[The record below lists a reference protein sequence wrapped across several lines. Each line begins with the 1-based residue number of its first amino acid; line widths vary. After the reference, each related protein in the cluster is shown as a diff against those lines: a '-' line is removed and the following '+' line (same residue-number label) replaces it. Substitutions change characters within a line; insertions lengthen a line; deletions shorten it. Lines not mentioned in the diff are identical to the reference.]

1 MVLSKLLRTRAM
13 LRREEPLGP
22 IPGDGALL
30 KETLRIAWPS
40 MLESFL
46 VALVGFIDTIM
57 VSSLGT
63 AAIAAVGLTTQP
75 KFICLAVFLSLNVA
89 VSALVAR
96 RRGEQ
101 DPVRAN
107 RVVVQSILLTLG
119 LTLVISVLAVAFA
132 DPIMQ
137 LAGTASDTHEDAAA
151 YFRIITGGMVF
162 NTLSMVINAAQRGAG
177 NTRIAMKTNIV
188 ANGVNIVFNYL
199 LIGGNLGFPRLGVRG
214 AAIATVLGTVVACG
228 MSIHSVLRRGGFV
241 CLRGRIRVSFDRETM
256 RAIANIGSSTL
267 AEQLFLRIGFLTYS
281 IIVANLGTVAFAA
294 HQVGMNILSISFS
307 FGDGLSV
314 ASVAL
319 VGRSLGEGRRDLA
332 RIYGGICQKVGI
344 FFAAVLSVIYL
355 LFSRQI
361 FLLFSEETD
370 ILSYGDMIMRLMVVV
385 VFLQI
390 SQVVFTGCL
399 RGAGD
404 AKYTA
409 LVSLVSVAFVRPFS
423 GWLLCYPLGLGL
435 FGAWLGLAID
445 QLVRFT
451 MTYVRFR
458 QGKWVYLKI

>member
-1 MVLSKLLRTRAM
+1 
-13 LRREEPLGP
+13 
-22 IPGDGALL
+22 
-30 KETLRIAWPS
+30 

-57 VSSLGT
+57 VSGLGT

-96 RRGEQ
+96 RRGQEE
-101 DPVRAN
+101 PEKAN
-107 RVVVQSILLTLG
+107 RVLVQAILITLG
-119 LTLVISVLAVAFA
+119 LTLIISTAAVVFA
-132 DPIMQ
+132 DPIMR
-137 LAGTASDTHEDAAA
+137 LAGTAEDTHEDAVA

-162 NTLSMVINAAQRGAG
+162 NTLTMVINAAQRGAG
-177 NTRIAMKTNIV
+177 NTRIAMKTNIA
-188 ANGVNIVFNYL
+188 ANAVNICFNYL
-199 LIGGNLGFPRLGVRG
+199 LIGGNLGFPKLGIRG

-228 MSIHSVLRRGGFV
+228 MSIRSTLHRDRFIS
-241 CLRGRIRVSFDRETM
+241 LRGHIRVSFDRETM

-281 IIVANLGTVAFAA
+281 IIVANLGTAAFAA
-294 HQVGMNILSISFS
+294 HQVGMNIMSISFS

-319 VGRSLGEGRRDLA
+319 VGRSLGEQRRDLA

-344 FFAAVLSVIYL
+344 FFSTVLAVIYL
-355 LFSRQI
+355 LFSRPI
-361 FLLFSEETD
+361 FLLFSSETD

-404 AKYTA
+404 ARYTA
-409 LVSLVSVAFVRPFS
+409 LVSLISVAFVRPFS
-423 GWLLCYPLGLGL
+423 GWLLCYPIGLGL
-435 FGAWLGLAID
+435 LGAWLGLAMD
-445 QLVRFT
+445 QLVRFL
-451 MTYVRFR
+451 MTYVRFKK
-458 QGKWVYLKI
+458 GKWVNLKI